1 MKRKDKRN
9 SLRGGVFSLI
19 FLLSTLLLSAQ
30 TVNVSGIVTDD
41 TGLEVI
47 GATVIVAGDASK
59 GTITDI
65 DGKYTLSNVPAN
77 ASLQIS
83 YVGMV
88 TQTVPVNGRT
98 KIDVTLATDSEL
110 LDEVVVTA
118 LGIKRD
124 KKALGYAIQEVKG
137 DDIIAA
143 RENNIANALSGK
155 VSGLQVIRSSNGPAA
170 SSKIVIRGNNSVTNL
185 NQPLIVVD
193 GVPMDNFTGAD
204 NNDYWNPSADMGNG
218 LSDINPEDIQS
229 MSVLKGAS
237 AAALYGSRAGN
248 GVILITTKS
257 GRKSDGLGITIS
269 SSVSSERIFMHPQ
282 LQNNFGQGS
291 NGVYN
296 AESGSSWGPEIS
308 GQEYEKWN
316 KEKATMQAYDNL
328 NNYFSKPGINLT
340 ENISFSQQY
349 ENVSI
354 YTSINRLDDKSK
366 IPGADLSRTNLTTRA
381 ISKFGADKK
390 WTLDTKIQYVNTD
403 AQNRPVSGKNDSNPF
418 LTMYSLPRSMDIRD
432 FSKPIDENGKMIWWG
447 KSSAINPY
455 WLSQYKL
462 SHDQRERFIMFGS
475 LKYEFTD
482 WLNAEIRGGTDMYFT
497 EFENKTYGK
506 SPLTETG
513 RYGFG
518 EEKFYE
524 NNFSFLTSA
533 QKDNIF
539 GKWGGSATFGGN
551 LMHRKHTGV
560 HANPDELLVPNL
572 FAFGNAKNKLEARRN
587 FSEKKINSLYGTLQV
602 NHGGY
607 WFLDATFR
615 NDWTS
620 TLAPENRSFFYPS
633 LSTSWVISDMI
644 NEEGKG
650 MPDWFSYAKLRAS
663 WAQVGNDLEP
673 YQLYNTY
680 WIGKDPEDHA
690 TAGTNGTLYDPTV
703 KNELIT
709 SWEIGTEL
717 RFFDNRLAFDFA
729 WYKSNATHQLLNLP
743 TDPMSGY
750 TSKKINAGDIQNQGV
765 ELMINAYPIQT
776 NDFGWNIQANF
787 SKNKNTIKNLTE
799 GVSRYQLG
807 GYDNL
812 RVYAT
817 VGGNY
822 GEIYGTTF
830 ERVTDEKSEHFGK
843 LVVDANGLPIGNNEI
858 KKVGDQQADMLF
870 GLTNSFRYKGLSF
883 SFLIDSRIGGDIFSA
898 TNHSL
903 QSSGSAA
910 ITAPNGKREEF
921 IVDAVV
927 ADGSGYKVN
936 DKKTTPQEYW
946 GRIAGATGNLGITE
960 ANIYDA
966 TNIRLRNVQVNY
978 EFSKKALSKTP
989 LQRLKLGV
997 SCNNV
1002 WMISSHLRGVDP
1014 ESVFATSTNAIGFEA
1029 YAPPTSRTF
1038 LFNVTFGF

>member
-1 MKRKDKRN
+1 MKRRK
-9 SLRGGVFSLI
+9 LFSTKGM
-19 FLLSTLLLSAQ
+19 FTLLLSVLAFSVSAQ
-30 TVNVSGIVTDD
+30 NVTVSGTVTDD
-41 TGLEVI
+41 TGVEVI
-47 GATVIVAGDASK
+47 GATVIVAGDASR
-59 GTITDI
+59 GTVTDF
-65 DGKYTLSNVPAN
+65 DGRYTLTNVPSN
-77 ASLQIS
+77 GSLQIS

-88 TQTVPVNGRT
+88 TQTIPVNGRT
-98 KIDVTLATDSEL
+98 TIDVVLVTDSEL

-137 DDIIAA
+137 EDIVAA

-155 VSGLQVIRSSNGPAA
+155 ISGLQVIKSSNGPAA

-257 GRKSDGLGITIS
+257 GRKTDGLGITIS
-269 SSVSSERIFMHPQ
+269 SSVSSEKIFIHPE
-282 LQNNFGQGS
+282 LQNTFGQGS

-296 AESGSSWGPEIS
+296 AESGSSWGPKIT

-316 KEKATMQAYDNL
+316 KETAKMQFFDNV
-328 NNYFSKPGINLT
+328 NNYFHKPGINLT

-349 ENVSI
+349 NNVSV
-354 YTSINRLDDKSK
+354 YTSVSRLDDKSK
-366 IPGADLSRTNLTTRA
+366 IPGANLSRTNMTGRA
-381 ISKFGADKK
+381 ISRFGENNK
-390 WTLDTKIQYVNTD
+390 WTLDTKIQYINTD
-403 AQNRPVSGKNDSNPF
+403 ARNRPVSGRNDSNPF

-432 FSKPIDENGKMIWWG
+432 FSNPIDENGKMIWWG

-455 WLSQYKL
+455 WLSKYKL
-462 SHDQRERFIMFGS
+462 SHDQRERFVIFGS
-475 LKYEFTD
+475 LKYEFTE

-497 EFENKTYGK
+497 EYENKTYGK

-513 RYGFG
+513 RYSFG

-524 NNFSFLTSA
+524 NNFSFLISA
-533 QKDNIF
+533 QKDNLW
-539 GKWGGSATFGGN
+539 GKWGTAATLGGN

-572 FAFGNAKNKLEARRN
+572 FTYGNAKNKLEANRKY
-587 FSEKKINSLYGTLQV
+587 SEKKINSLYGTAQL
-602 NHGGY
+602 NYAGY

-633 LSTSWVISDMI
+633 LSTSWLISEML
-644 NEEGKG
+644 NQEGQGLPK
-650 MPDWFSYAKLRAS
+650 WFNYAKLRAS
-663 WAQVGNDLEP
+663 WAQVGNDLDP

-680 WIGKDPEDHA
+680 WIGKDPENHA

-717 RFFDNRLAFDFA
+717 RFLDNRLAFDFA

-743 TDPMSGY
+743 TDPLSGY
-750 TSKKINAGDIQNQGV
+750 TSKKINAGNIQNQGF
-765 ELMINAYPIQT
+765 ELMINGYPVQT
-776 NDFGWNIQANF
+776 QDFAWNIQANF
-787 SKNKNTIKNLTE
+787 SKNNNTIKDLTE
-799 GVSRYQLG
+799 GVKLYQLG

-822 GEIYGTTF
+822 GEIFGTTF
-830 ERVTDEKSEHFGK
+830 ERVTDEKSPYYGK
-843 LVVDANGLPIGNNEI
+843 MVVDGNGLPIGNNEI
-858 KKVGDQQADMLF
+858 KKVGDQQADMLL
-870 GLTNSFRYKGLSF
+870 GLTNSFRYKGFSL

-903 QSSGSAA
+903 QSSGSASV
-910 ITAPNGKREEF
+910 TAPNGEREEF

-927 ADGSGYKVN
+927 ADGNGGYKVN

-946 GRIAGATGNLGITE
+946 NRVTGATGNLGISE
-960 ANIYDA
+960 ANIYSA
-966 TNIRLRNVQVNY
+966 TNVRLRNLQLNY
-978 EFSKKALSKTP
+978 EFAKNTLRHTP
-989 LQRLKLGV
+989 LKQLKLGI

-1029 YAPPTSRTF
+1029 YAPPTSRTY
-1038 LFNVTFGF
+1038 LFNVTIGF

>member
-1 MKRKDKRN
+1 MKRKN
-9 SLRGGVFSLI
+9 HFSLKGL
-19 FLLSTLLLSAQ
+19 FTLLSCIVALSISAQ
-30 TVNVSGIVTDD
+30 SITVNGTVTDD
-41 TGLEVI
+41 AGLEVV
-47 GATVIVAGDASK
+47 GATVIVVGNPSQ
-59 GTITDI
+59 GTVTDI
-65 DGKYTLSNVPAN
+65 DGKYILTNVPSAG
-77 ASLQIS
+77 SLQIS
-83 YVGMV
+83 YVGMQ
-88 TQTVPVNGRT
+88 TQVIPVNGRKT
-98 KIDVTLATDSEL
+98 INVVLTTDSEL
-110 LDEVVVTA
+110 LDEVVITA
-118 LGIKRD
+118 LGIRRD

-137 DDIIAA
+137 EDIVAA

-155 VSGLQVIRSSNGPAA
+155 VSGLQVIKSSNGPAA

-257 GRKSDGLGITIS
+257 GRKTEGLGVTIS
-269 SSVSSERIFMHPQ
+269 SSVSSEKIFMHPE
-282 LQNNFGQGS
+282 LQNTFGQGS

-296 AESGSSWGPEIS
+296 AESGSSWGPKIT

-316 KEKATMQAYDNL
+316 KETVKMQAYDNI
-328 NNYFSKPGINLT
+328 NNYFNKPGINLT

-349 ENVSI
+349 NNVSV
-354 YTSINRLDDKSK
+354 YTSVSRLDDKSK
-366 IPGADLSRTNLTTRA
+366 IPGANLSRTNMTGRA
-381 ISKFGADKK
+381 ISKFGENNK
-390 WTLDTKIQYVNTD
+390 WTLDTKIQYINTD
-403 AQNRPVSGKNDSNPF
+403 AKNRPVSGRNDSNPF

-432 FSKPIDENGKMIWWG
+432 FSNPIDENGKMIWWG

-455 WLSQYKL
+455 WLSKYKL
-462 SHDQRERFIMFGS
+462 SHDQRERFVVFGS

-497 EFENKTYGK
+497 EYENKTYGK

-513 RYGFG
+513 RYSFG

-524 NNFSFLTSA
+524 NNFSFLISA
-533 QKDNIF
+533 QKDNLW
-539 GKWGGSATFGGN
+539 GKWGTAATLGGN

-572 FAFGNAKNKLEARRN
+572 FTYGNAKNKLEANRKY
-587 FSEKKINSLYGTLQV
+587 SEKKINSLYGTAQL
-602 NHGGY
+602 NYAGY

-633 LSTSWVISDMI
+633 LSTSWLISEML
-644 NEEGKG
+644 NQEGQGLPK
-650 MPDWFSYAKLRAS
+650 WFNYAKLRAS
-663 WAQVGNDLEP
+663 WAQVGNDLDP

-680 WIGKDPEDHA
+680 WIGKDPENHA

-717 RFFDNRLAFDFA
+717 RFLDNRLAFDFA

-743 TDPMSGY
+743 TDPLSGY
-750 TSKKINAGDIQNQGV
+750 TSKKINAGNIQNQGL
-765 ELMINAYPIQT
+765 ELMINGYPVQSQ
-776 NDFGWNIQANF
+776 NFAWNIQANF
-787 SKNKNTIKNLTE
+787 SKNDNTIKDLTE
-799 GVSRYQLG
+799 GVKLYQLG

-822 GEIYGTTF
+822 GEIFGTTF
-830 ERVTDEKSEHFGK
+830 ERVTDEKSPYYGK
-843 LVVDANGLPIGNNEI
+843 MIVDGNGLPIGNNEI

-870 GLTNSFRYKGLSF
+870 GLTNSFRYKGFSL

-910 ITAPNGKREEF
+910 VTSPNGEREEF

-927 ADGSGYKVN
+927 ADGNGGYKVN

-946 GRIAGATGNLGITE
+946 NRVTGATGNLGISE
-960 ANIYDA
+960 ANIYNA
-966 TNIRLRNVQVNY
+966 TNVRLRNLQLNY
-978 EFSKKALSKTP
+978 EFAKNTLRHTP
-989 LQRLKLGV
+989 LKQLKLGI

-1029 YAPPTSRTF
+1029 YAPPTSRTY
-1038 LFNVTFGF
+1038 LFNVTIGF